1 MNEITNFGD
10 NSTMLT
16 APDSEDFVIT
26 LLRKN
31 AGVEVLA
38 ELVKIDPFNLSKP
51 RRIDYLAAL
60 EKQTG
65 WLQALMQKAIVA
77 VAGDQ
82 PTEAESMWSG
92 VDDAEREEVASA
104 LRLSPNTAQIRID
117 VARTLTNHLPTICS
131 ALATG
136 EISAAHATVI
146 AKESAEII
154 SRGASNLVIKEIE
167 EKALAHAEFH
177 TPSQVANKVRSTIA
191 KLAPNEFEDAVS
203 IARDARKVSLF
214 PESDGMCTLVAFLPA
229 QDAQTIMLAIDK
241 LARAEVNNFSA
252 DNSSLNASNRE
263 SKDIDS
269 NLNSDSISDSISNS
283 ISNSEKR
290 SIDMKRA
297 DALTQLASAYLATSL
312 SENFNHRRPVTVNLT
327 IDLPTLLGLAENPGQ
342 ISGYGAIPA
351 SVARELAA
359 DANWRRFITDPITGN
374 LIDYGRQSYE
384 PPQDLK
390 DFLIARDQTCRFPGC
405 RQSARRSDIDHVQAW
420 DDGGKTSANNL
431 GVLCRRHH
439 QMKTHGGWKLT
450 SNSDGSC
457 EWISPLGKKY
467 FVPAR
472 PVNEVA

>member
-1 MNEITNFGD
+1 MNEITNLC
-10 NSTMLT
+10 NSETELT
-16 APDSEDFVIT
+16 ASESEDFVLE
-26 LLRKN
+26 LLRAQ
-31 AGVEVLA
+31 AGINVLTK
-38 ELVKIDPFNLSKP
+38 LIDINPFTLSKP

-60 EKQTG
+60 EKQSG
-65 WLQALMQKAIVA
+65 WLQALMQNAIVA

-117 VARTLTNHLPTICS
+117 VARTLTNHLPITCS
-131 ALATG
+131 ALASG

-154 SRGASNLVIKEIE
+154 SRGAPESVIKEIE

-191 KLAPNEFEDAVS
+191 KLAPTEFEEAVS
-203 IARDARKVSLF
+203 IARDSRKVLLY
-214 PESDGMCTLVAFLPA
+214 PESDGMCTLVALLPA

-241 LARAEVNNFSA
+241 LARVEIGKLNDPNNCNTTEKFA
-252 DNSSLNASNRE
+252 
-263 SKDIDS
+263 I
-269 NLNSDSISDSISNS
+269 NSDGNS
-283 ISNSEKR
+283 HIDNR
-290 SIDMKRA
+290 NIDMKRA
-297 DALTQLASAYLATSL
+297 DALTQLAAAYLSSSIDESL
-312 SENFNHRRPVTVNLT
+312 NHRRPVTVNLT
-327 IDLPTLLGLAENPGQ
+327 IDLPTLLGLANNPGQ
-342 ISGYGAIPA
+342 LAGYGAIPA
-351 SVARELAA
+351 NVARELAA
-359 DANWRRFITDPITGN
+359 DGKWRRFITDPITGN
-374 LIDYGRQSYE
+374 LIDYGRSSYE

-405 RQSARRSDIDHVQAW
+405 RQSARRSDLDHAQAW
-420 DDGGKTSANNL
+420 DDGGKTSADNL

-457 EWISPLGKKY
+457 EWVSPLGRKY

>member
-1 MNEITNFGD
+1 MNEITNLSSSET
-10 NSTMLT
+10 NLT
-16 APDSEDFVIT
+16 ASDSEDFVLE
-26 LLRKN
+26 LLRAQ
-31 AGVEVLA
+31 AGINVLTK
-38 ELVKIDPFNLSKP
+38 LININPFTLSKP

-60 EKQTG
+60 EKQSG
-65 WLQALMQKAIVA
+65 WLQALMQNAIVA

-117 VARTLTNHLPTICS
+117 VARTLTNHLPITCS

-154 SRGASNLVIKEIE
+154 SRGAPESVIKEIE

-177 TPSQVANKVRSTIA
+177 TPSQVANKVRNTIA
-191 KLAPNEFEDAVS
+191 KLAPTEFEDAVS
-203 IARDARKVSLF
+203 LARDSRKVSLY
-214 PESDGMCTLVAFLPA
+214 PEADGMCTLVALLPA

-241 LARAEVNNFSA
+241 LARVDVDKLNNAGNCNTTDKSGISL
-252 DNSSLNASNRE
+252 DNNSQIDNR
-263 SKDIDS
+263 
-269 NLNSDSISDSISNS
+269 N
-283 ISNSEKR
+283 
-290 SIDMKRA
+290 IDMKRA
-297 DALTQLASAYLATSL
+297 DALTQLAATYLSSSIDKTL
-312 SENFNHRRPVTVNLT
+312 NHRRPVTVNLT
-327 IDLPTLLGLAENPGQ
+327 IDLPTLLGLANNPGQ
-342 ISGYGAIPA
+342 LAGYGAIPA

-359 DANWRRFITDPITGN
+359 DGKWRRFITDPITGN
-374 LIDYGRQSYE
+374 LIDYGRSSYE

-405 RQSARRSDIDHVQAW
+405 RQSARRSDLDHAQAW
-420 DDGGKTSANNL
+420 DDGGKTSADNL

-457 EWISPLGKKY
+457 EWVSPLGRKY

>member
-1 MNEITNFGD
+1 MNKIKAISEKNVE
-10 NSTMLT
+10 LT
-16 APDSEDFVIT
+16 ANCNTNLTSDESENFVLE
-26 LLRKN
+26 LLRKP
-31 AGVEVLA
+31 AGIDVLGQLA
-38 ELVKIDPFNLSKP
+38 NIDPFTLSKP

-65 WLQALMQKAIVA
+65 WLQALMQNAIVA

-82 PTEAESMWSG
+82 PSEAESMWSG

-117 VARTLTNHLPTICS
+117 VARTLTNHLPSTCS

-154 SRGASNLVIKEIE
+154 NRGAPKSVIKELE
-167 EKALAHAEFH
+167 EKAIAHAEFH
-177 TPSQVANKVRSTIA
+177 TPSQVANKVRATIA
-191 KLAPNEFEDAVS
+191 KLAPAEFEDAVA

-241 LARAEVNNFSA
+241 LARIDSK
-252 DNSSLNASNRE
+252 NSGSIDENSKSQKLNSLN
-263 SKDIDS
+263 KDP
-269 NLNSDSISDSISNS
+269 
-283 ISNSEKR
+283 R

-297 DALTQLASAYLATSL
+297 DALTQLASAYLSDSL
-312 SENFNHRRPVTVNLT
+312 NKNFKHRRPVTVNLT
-327 IDLPTLLGLAENPGQ
+327 IDLLTLLGLAENPGQ
-342 ISGYGAIPA
+342 IAGYGAIPA

-359 DANWRRFITDPITGN
+359 DGKWRRFITDPISGN

-405 RQSARRSDIDHVQAW
+405 RQSARRSDIDHAKAW
-420 DDGGKTSANNL
+420 DDGGKTSAENL

-457 EWISPLGKKY
+457 EWISPLGRKY
-467 FVPAR
+467 FVPPR

>member
-1 MNEITNFGD
+1 MNEISNLCISK
-10 NSTMLT
+10 NNLT
-16 APDSEDFVIT
+16 ATDSEDFIVD
-26 LLRKN
+26 LLRAP
-31 AGVEVLA
+31 AGINVLNQ
-38 ELVKIDPFNLSKP
+38 LISIDPFTLSKP
-51 RRIDYLAAL
+51 RRVDYLAAI
-60 EKQTG
+60 EKQSG
-65 WLQALMQKAIVA
+65 WLQALMQNAIVA

-82 PTEAESMWSG
+82 PSEADSMWSG
-92 VDDAEREEVASA
+92 VDDAEREEIASA

-154 SRGASNLVIKEIE
+154 SRGAPKSVIKEIE
-167 EKALAHAEFH
+167 ERALAHAEFH
-177 TPSQVANKVRSTIA
+177 TPSQVANKVRATIA
-191 KLAPNEFEDAVS
+191 KLAPNEFEDSVS

-241 LARAEVNNFSA
+241 LARVDVKER
-252 DNSSLNASNRE
+252 LNDVITPTPARTNL
-263 SKDIDS
+263 KDMD
-269 NLNSDSISDSISNS
+269 L
-283 ISNSEKR
+283 R

-297 DALTQLASAYLATSL
+297 DALTQLASAYLASSINELQT
-312 SENFNHRRPVTVNLT
+312 HRRPVTVNLT
-327 IDLPTLLGLAENPGQ
+327 IDLPTLMGLAENPGQ
-342 ISGYGAIPA
+342 IAGYGAIPA

-359 DANWRRFITDPITGN
+359 DAKWRRFITDPITGN

-405 RQSARRSDIDHVQAW
+405 RQSARRSDIDHAQAW
-420 DDGGKTSANNL
+420 DDGGKTSADNL

-439 QMKTHGGWKLT
+439 QMKTHGGWRLI
-450 SNSDGSC
+450 SNADGSC

>member
-1 MNEITNFGD
+1 MNEISNLCISK
-10 NSTMLT
+10 NNLT
-16 APDSEDFVIT
+16 ATDSEDFIVD
-26 LLRKN
+26 LLRAP
-31 AGVEVLA
+31 AGINVLTQ
-38 ELVKIDPFNLSKP
+38 LISIDPFTLSKP
-51 RRIDYLAAL
+51 RRVDYLAAI
-60 EKQTG
+60 EKQSG
-65 WLQALMQKAIVA
+65 WLQALMQNAIVA

-82 PTEAESMWSG
+82 PSEADSMWSG
-92 VDDAEREEVASA
+92 VDDAEREEIASA

-154 SRGASNLVIKEIE
+154 SGGAPKSVIKEIE
-167 EKALAHAEFH
+167 DKALAHAEFH
-177 TPSQVANKVRSTIA
+177 TPSQVANKVRATIA
-191 KLAPNEFEDAVS
+191 KLAPNEFEDSVS

-241 LARAEVNNFSA
+241 LARVDVKER
-252 DNSSLNASNRE
+252 LNDVITPTPARTNL
-263 SKDIDS
+263 KDMD
-269 NLNSDSISDSISNS
+269 L
-283 ISNSEKR
+283 R

-297 DALTQLASAYLATSL
+297 DALTQLASAYLASSINELQT
-312 SENFNHRRPVTVNLT
+312 HRRPVTVNLT
-327 IDLPTLLGLAENPGQ
+327 IDLPTLMGLAENPGQ
-342 ISGYGAIPA
+342 IAGYGAIPA

-359 DANWRRFITDPITGN
+359 DAKWRRFITDPITGN

-405 RQSARRSDIDHVQAW
+405 RQSARRSDIDHAQAW
-420 DDGGKTSANNL
+420 DDGGKTSADNL

-439 QMKTHGGWKLT
+439 QMKTHGGWRLI
-450 SNSDGSC
+450 SNADGSC

>member
-1 MNEITNFGD
+1 MNEISNLCISK
-10 NSTMLT
+10 NNLT
-16 APDSEDFVIT
+16 ATDSEDFIVD
-26 LLRKN
+26 LLRAP
-31 AGVEVLA
+31 AGINVLTQ
-38 ELVKIDPFNLSKP
+38 LISIDPFTLSKP
-51 RRIDYLAAL
+51 RRVDYLAAL
-60 EKQTG
+60 EKQSG
-65 WLQALMQKAIVA
+65 WLQALMQNAIVA

-82 PTEAESMWSG
+82 PSEADSMWSG
-92 VDDAEREEVASA
+92 VDDAEREEIASA

-154 SRGASNLVIKEIE
+154 SRGAPESVIKEIE
-167 EKALAHAEFH
+167 DKALAHAEFH
-177 TPSQVANKVRSTIA
+177 TPSQVANKVRATIA
-191 KLAPNEFEDAVS
+191 KLAPYEFEDSVS

-241 LARAEVNNFSA
+241 LARVDVKEQLNNGITPSSA
-252 DNSSLNASNRE
+252 RPNL
-263 SKDIDS
+263 KDMD
-269 NLNSDSISDSISNS
+269 L
-283 ISNSEKR
+283 R

-297 DALTQLASAYLATSL
+297 DALTQLASAYLASSVNELQT
-312 SENFNHRRPVTVNLT
+312 HRRPVTVNLT
-327 IDLPTLLGLAENPGQ
+327 IDLPTLMGLAENPGQ
-342 ISGYGAIPA
+342 IAGYGAIPA

-359 DANWRRFITDPITGN
+359 DAKWRRFITDPITGN

-405 RQSARRSDIDHVQAW
+405 RQSARRSDIDHAQAW
-420 DDGGKTSANNL
+420 DDGGKTSADNL

-439 QMKTHGGWKLT
+439 QMKTHGGWRLN
-450 SNSDGSC
+450 SNADGSC

>member
-1 MNEITNFGD
+1 MKEITNLCGGKT
-10 NSTMLT
+10 NLT
-16 APDSEDFVIT
+16 ASDSEDFVLD
-26 LLRKN
+26 LLKAR
-31 AGVEVLA
+31 ASIDVLTQ
-38 ELVKIDPFNLSKP
+38 LINIDPFQLSKP
-51 RRIDYLAAL
+51 RRVDYLAAL
-60 EKQTG
+60 EKQSG

-104 LRLSPNTAQIRID
+104 LRLSPNTAQIKID

-154 SRGASNLVIKEIE
+154 SRGASKALIQEIE
-167 EKALAHAEFH
+167 EKALSHAEFH
-177 TPSQVANKVRSTIA
+177 TPSQVANKVRATIA
-191 KLAPNEFEDAVS
+191 KLAPEEFEDAVS

-241 LARAEVNNFSA
+241 LARADVKENFHGGITPNSA
-252 DNSSLNASNRE
+252 LPAMLD
-263 SKDIDS
+263 KDS
-269 NLNSDSISDSISNS
+269 
-283 ISNSEKR
+283 R

-297 DALTQLASAYLATSL
+297 DALTQLASAYLATSVNEL
-312 SENFNHRRPVTVNLT
+312 QTHRRPVTVNLT
-327 IDLPTLLGLAENPGQ
+327 IDLPTLMGLAENPGQ
-342 ISGYGAIPA
+342 IAGYGAIPA

-359 DANWRRFITDPITGN
+359 DAKWRRFITDPITGN
-374 LIDYGRQSYE
+374 LIDYGRESYE

-405 RQSARRSDIDHVQAW
+405 RQSARRSDIDHAQAW
-420 DDGGKTSANNL
+420 DDGGKTSADNL

-439 QMKTHGGWKLT
+439 QMKTHGGWRLI
-450 SNSDGSC
+450 SNKDGSC